1 MTSVATTTQTEATGH
16 GGWTNYETW
25 VVNHWLINDE
35 CYYEELC
42 SIIENFDERDQP
54 EEIKQYIHW
63 IMNVDEPSSLTGD
76 LLSASFDQVNW
87 QEIAETNR

>member
-1 MTSVATTTQTEATGH
+1 MTSVATATQTEATGH

-42 SIIENFDERDQP
+42 RIMENFDERDQP
-54 EEIKQYIHW
+54 DEIKQYIHW
-63 IMNVDEPSSLTGD
+63 IINVDEPSSLTSD

>member
-1 MTSVATTTQTEATGH
+1 MTNVALESQTETTGH

-25 VVNHWLINDE
+25 VVNHWLMNDE

-42 SIIENFDERDQP
+42 SIMENFDERNQP

-63 IMNVDEPSSLTGD
+63 IINVDEPSSLTSD

-87 QEIAETNR
+87 QEIAEMNR